1 MPGFAPPF
9 SQIPLT
15 FLSKSRCHRHCH
27 AYNERRAPQWAPSQ
41 RPPRVPYHPRQQR
54 PLRLRHENRHGP
66 PGAGERCQTRPP
78 SQARVPCPRSR
89 PSWSVSLVNYP
100 VLLLTSWLA
109 SIAID
114 PPHGTPPPGE
124 EDAKMAEDSP
134 SNTQHLDVQMADVGL
149 NGRLS
154 EKRSREP
161 TPVAASFSTV
171 VDASTSYTT
180 PNEYSTQEDEGSV
193 PPPAKRARTFSDPD
207 QASIMHVSGSYLC
220 TPLLAC

>member
-1 MPGFAPPF
+1 MNDALPNGLRPNGHPESPTTPVNNVLSASDMKIDMDLQEQESDVRHDPRPKHASLAPDPVLPG
-9 SQIPLT
+9 
-15 FLSKSRCHRHCH
+15 
-27 AYNERRAPQWAPSQ
+27 
-41 RPPRVPYHPRQQR
+41 
-54 PLRLRHENRHGP
+54 
-66 PGAGERCQTRPP
+66 
-78 SQARVPCPRSR
+78 PCP
-89 PSWSVSLVNYP
+89 LVNYP